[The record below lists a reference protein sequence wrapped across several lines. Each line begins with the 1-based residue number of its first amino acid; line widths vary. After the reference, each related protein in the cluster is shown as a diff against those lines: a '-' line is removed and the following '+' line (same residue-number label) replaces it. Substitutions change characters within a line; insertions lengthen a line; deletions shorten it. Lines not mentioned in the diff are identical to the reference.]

1 MRPEPD
7 ELAQVPLFASLA
19 RDERERV
26 SRWLEVR
33 NVDTGSVLA
42 GEAASGYSFFV
53 LRDGSAT
60 VTRDGEVLRTLGP
73 GDFFGEVAL
82 LGGGRR
88 TATVTASTPST
99 LLVLFGT
106 EFRQLEQE
114 LPETAERIR
123 TAMAERLGTGAA
135 G

>member
-1 MRPEPD
+1 VRPDPD
-7 ELAQVPLFASLA
+7 ELAKVPLFASLA
-19 RDERERV
+19 RDELERV

-33 NVDTGSVLA
+33 NVDSGGVL
-42 GEAASGYSFFV
+42 V
-53 LRDGSAT
+53 
-60 VTRDGEVLRTLGP
+60 
-73 GDFFGEVAL
+73 
-82 LGGGRR
+82 GGHR
-88 TATVTASTPST
+88 TATVTASTSST

-114 LPETAERIR
+114 LPEIAERIR